1 MKRMTTFCI
10 LLSLAGAQTTVN
22 PDFSAIGDLQ
32 LNGQGNHY
40 ELGSSGLELAL
51 QGYVNPF
58 ARADVF
64 LHKHNDNQPIDL
76 EEAVLSIER
85 GLPLGLGIR
94 AGKLRSDF
102 GKINRQHEHT
112 FDFIELPEAVARLLG
127 PEQWAATGL
136 ELNVLL
142 PLPWYSRLSIGYFQE
157 AVDPELEGHDHTSD
171 PVSGGAPTA
180 ALSGRWSHF
189 VDFSP
194 VSHLETGISF
204 YRDRALHVQQMV
216 AGDVK
221 FKWKPNKYRSFV
233 LQAEW
238 FHTNLP
244 HHHVHIQEH
253 PEEQVRAG
261 YVFLNYQFNR
271 AWNVGGISDFYHS
284 NLEEDSPAHLA
295 LFFGFSPV
303 EESSVWRLKVG
314 PADINHPGGEWVVQS
329 QLIWALGPH
338 KPHQF

>member
-1 MKRMTTFCI
+1 MIVVYI
-10 LLSLAGAQTTVN
+10 LTSLVGAQTTVN

-32 LNGQGNHY
+32 LNGRGNQY

-64 LHKHNDNQPIDL
+64 LHKHNDNGPMDL

-85 GLPLGLGIR
+85 GLPLGLGAR
-94 AGKLRSDF
+94 VGKLRPDF

-136 ELNVLL
+136 ELNALL

-157 AVDPELEGHDHTSD
+157 GVNSESTGHNHASD
-171 PVSGGAPTA
+171 PITGNTSIQ

-189 VDFSP
+189 LDFSP
-194 VSHLETGISF
+194 VSHLETGISI
-204 YRDRALHVQQMV
+204 YRDRASHVRQMV
-216 AGDVK
+216 AGDAK

-238 FHTNLP
+238 YQTNLP
-244 HHHVHIQEH
+244 HHHVHIQGH
-253 PEEQVRAG
+253 PEEQVQAG
-261 YVFLNYQFNR
+261 YLFVNYQFNR
-271 AWNVGGISDFYHS
+271 TWNVGFISDFYHS
-284 NLEEDSPAHLA
+284 NLEDDSPTNLA

-303 EESSVWRLKVG
+303 EESSVWRLKIG
-314 PADINHPGGEWVVQS
+314 PVDTSNSSGQWYIQS
-329 QLIWALGPH
+329 QIIWALGPH